1 MKAQTRRWLLMAGA
15 ASALLVLLLCLHR
28 GTPAPPTTQA
38 AVASPAVARAAPPRA
53 APASPASPSA
63 PLAAPSRQS
72 YIVQAGSAGEAAS
85 AVVRVGGKVTGDLS
99 VIRAVS
105 VLLDAR
111 ELEALQAANVPG
123 LNVFPDTKVSAS
135 SAAGTLPETYYPSEV
150 AAQELQVGGIT
161 GTGVTV
167 AVVDSGLWNQHGPDQ
182 SAPGRTASR

>member
-1 MKAQTRRWLLMAGA
+1 MNAQTRRWLLMAGA

-38 AVASPAVARAAPPRA
+38 AVVSPAVARVAPPRA
-53 APASPASPSA
+53 APASPSA

-72 YIVQAGSAGEAAS
+72 YIVQAASAGEAAS

-111 ELEALQAANVPG
+111 ELEALQAANVPT

-135 SAAGTLPETYYPSEV
+135 RWTT
-150 AAQELQVGGIT
+150 
-161 GTGVTV
+161 
-167 AVVDSGLWNQHGPDQ
+167 
-182 SAPGRTASR
+182 SAPATAR